1 MQATQAE
8 FGTTPG
14 QDYIKSLFSDIPSDV
29 RFSSVKY
36 EPVPPNTAI
45 DANTTQIIYTLHPKE
60 NPACY
65 LIGDMLMKLQVTIR
79 KADGTSLPNNES
91 FVGPGVQVIKLF
103 KMTAVFVTV
112 GRAPGACTIKL
123 NNCNLL
129 PLCM

>member
-8 FGTTPG
+8 FGTQPG

-45 DANTTQIIYTLHPKE
+45 DATATQIIYTLHPKE

-65 LIGDMLMKLQVTIR
+65 LIGDMLMKLQVSIK
-79 KADGTSLPNNES
+79 KADGTTLPDNAAY
-91 FVGPGVQVIKLF
+91 VGHGMVL
-103 KMTAVFVTV
+103 
-112 GRAPGACTIKL
+112 
-123 NNCNLL
+123 
-129 PLCM
+129 

>member
-14 QDYIKSLFSDIPSDV
+14 QDYIKSLFSDIPADV

-45 DANTTQIIYTLHPKE
+45 DATTQQIIYTLNPKE

-65 LIGDMLMKLQVTIR
+65 LIGDMLIKLQVVIK
-79 KADGTSLPNNES
+79 KADGVSLPADGA
-91 FVGPGVQVIKLF
+91 FVGPGVHLYKKLL
-103 KMTAVFVTV
+103 KCLHPV
-112 GRAPGACTIKL
+112 
-123 NNCNLL
+123 
-129 PLCM
+129 